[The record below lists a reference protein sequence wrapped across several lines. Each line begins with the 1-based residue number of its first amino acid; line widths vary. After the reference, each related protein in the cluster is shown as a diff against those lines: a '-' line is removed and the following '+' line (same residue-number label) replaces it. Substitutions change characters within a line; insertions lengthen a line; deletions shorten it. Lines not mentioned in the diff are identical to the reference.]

1 MGKENLIL
9 EDIFST
15 HQKIHI
21 FALVS
26 PILAFV
32 IELSEV
38 RLNWIGILFLL
49 FFLFIFLAVMG
60 FAFSKK
66 GFQKSDG
73 KLFKA
78 RFFQGKVLSRKTID
92 LVDRPVVSILK
103 FKRSRKFAFFSAA
116 KPDLA
121 STFNSFEIYV
131 LNDRHFKRDLLMR
144 LTSEEKA
151 VEAVEFLSSDF
162 LLRHEVYSPNFGY
175 VRGYVRR

>member
-9 EDIFST
+9 EDSFST
-15 HQKIHI
+15 HQKIHL
-21 FALVS
+21 FALAS
-26 PILAFV
+26 PILALV

-49 FFLFIFLAVMG
+49 FFIFIFIVVMG

-66 GFQKSDG
+66 GFQKRDG

-78 RFFQGKVLSRKTID
+78 KFFQGKVLSRKTID

-103 FKRSRKFAFFSAA
+103 FKRSRKYAFFSAA

-121 STFNSFEIYV
+121 SSFNAFEIYV
-131 LNDRHFKRDLLMR
+131 LNERHIKRDLLMR
-144 LTSEEKA
+144 LTSEDKA
-151 VEAVEFLSSDF
+151 IKAVEFLSSDL

-175 VRGYVRR
+175 ARIPVRR